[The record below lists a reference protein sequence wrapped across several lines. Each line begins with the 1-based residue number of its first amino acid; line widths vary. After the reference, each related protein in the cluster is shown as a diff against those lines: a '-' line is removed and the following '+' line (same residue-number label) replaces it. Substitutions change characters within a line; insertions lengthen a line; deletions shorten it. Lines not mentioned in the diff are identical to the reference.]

1 MESNG
6 KSIIKIIEMDTQK
19 IEEIIL
25 PENIKNFAQINPG
38 IWYIKGINGNYKI
51 NCFRF
56 HVDTPLTYN
65 EIYEYDFNTR

>member
-6 KSIIKIIEMDTQK
+6 KSIIKTIEMDTQK

-38 IWYIKGINGNYKI
+38 I
-51 NCFRF
+51 
-56 HVDTPLTYN
+56 
-65 EIYEYDFNTR
+65 